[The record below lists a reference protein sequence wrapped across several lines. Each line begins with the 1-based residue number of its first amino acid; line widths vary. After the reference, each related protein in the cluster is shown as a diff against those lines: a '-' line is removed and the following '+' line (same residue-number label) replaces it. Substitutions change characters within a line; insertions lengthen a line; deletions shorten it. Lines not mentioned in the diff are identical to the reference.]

1 MPKPV
6 ATLCGALLLL
16 AAPLQAQHFVGEPWP
31 EADRLFRRNSRWLGG
46 DAAYS
51 IALGPDRILW
61 LFGDSWIAPAGRPT
75 RTAAQLVSN
84 SIAIQ
89 HGPDPSRATIR
100 FYWGASR
107 SGSPTEFFSPSGR
120 QRLWPAHG
128 IRFKDHLLL
137 FFMGVVGSPDPLGFR
152 IQGWKAVLVLNPDSD
167 PSRWQLVW
175 LPNPTLHLQVVPGGG
190 GVLAE
195 GDYVY
200 AFSPQEPGP
209 QHTVYLLRWR
219 RTQAEAGNLAHPEW
233 WQDPTGWIPDSALTG
248 TPTPLFRE
256 AQTEFSVHRDQDSGV
271 YLSFQ
276 SLGFGQAV
284 LGMRA
289 ASALTGSWQLR
300 DTVYVPPETARS
312 DILIYAGKAHP
323 ELQGA
328 DLILTYA
335 TNLPFSRQ
343 RTDTTIYYPRFVRL
357 RHIP

>member
-1 MPKPV
+1 MPQSV
-6 ATLCGALLLL
+6 ATLCAVLLLL
-16 AAPLQAQHFVGEPWP
+16 TAPLQAQRFAGEAWP
-31 EADRLFRRNSRWLGG
+31 EADRLFHRDSRWLGG
-46 DAAYS
+46 DGAYS
-51 IALGPDRILW
+51 IVLGPDRVLW
-61 LFGDSWIAPAGRPT
+61 LFGDSWIAPAGRPW

-89 HGPDPSRATIR
+89 DGLDPSRAAIR
-100 FYWGASR
+100 FYWGPAR
-107 SGSPTEFFSPSGR
+107 SAHPTAFFSDSGG

-128 IRFKDHLLL
+128 IRLRDHLLL
-137 FFMGVVGSPDPLGFR
+137 LFMGVVSSPDPLGFR

-167 PSRWQLVW
+167 PGSWQLAW
-175 LPNPTLHLQVVPGGG
+175 LPNPALHPQVVPGGG

-200 AFSPQEPGP
+200 AFSPEEPGP
-209 QHTVYLLRWR
+209 RHAVYLLRWPLNE
-219 RTQAEAGNLAHPEW
+219 AEAGNLAHPEW
-233 WQDPTGWIPDSALTG
+233 WQDPTGWNPDGVMVG
-248 TPTPLFRE
+248 TPTSLFGE
-256 AQTEFSVHRDQDSGV
+256 AQTEFSVHRDQSSGV

-289 ASALTGSWQLR
+289 ASAMTGPWGLR

-328 DLILTYA
+328 DLIVTYA

-357 RHIP
+357 RRIP